1 MKLPR
6 FLRIDPDF
14 KRAVDVYPNK
24 GDIKHLSVFPNTIFF
39 GDDPYFNPT
48 WAEVRYALKTRSKYL
63 AEREN
68 KTSAENAVL
77 HPQRNKELLRKI
89 LSLE

>member
-24 GDIKHLSVFPNTIFF
+24 NEIFIFSLLGGTLFF
-39 GDDPYFNPT
+39 GLNPYFDAT
-48 WAEVRYALKTRSKYL
+48 WAERRYARKARDKYR
-63 AEREN
+63 AECR
-68 KTSAENAVL
+68 KKDSAYRATVN
-77 HPQRNKELLRKI
+77 PQLNKELLRII
-89 LSLE
+89 LSLK